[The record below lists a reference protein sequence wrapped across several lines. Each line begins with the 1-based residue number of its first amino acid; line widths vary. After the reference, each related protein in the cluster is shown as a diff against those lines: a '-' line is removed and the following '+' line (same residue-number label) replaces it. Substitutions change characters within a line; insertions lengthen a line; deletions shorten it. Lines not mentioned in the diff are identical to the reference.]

1 VQAKRG
7 ASKYLWPFV
16 SKSGEGK
23 NHTLEGRELSETDT
37 TAGGDATPDD
47 MTVDTS
53 RPSSRQGN
61 FAGSSKDSK
70 EEKDEKDE
78 KGKDKKAAKHRRGN
92 SIMDLFKFKVR
103 RTDAACSHIGECLLP
118 RVSVAQT
125 ECLLLSL
132 SCRTAQHVE
141 PTTAVAL
148 NTTIT
153 GGTGA

>member
-103 RTDAACSHIGECLLP
+103 HRCNLQSHW
-118 RVSVAQT
+118 RVSVAQ
-125 ECLLLSL
+125 LLSL

-148 NTTIT
+148 NMSIT
-153 GGTGA
+153 GGTVA